1 MSRSNRGHR
10 RSARSAT
17 GPESSGGARSTPH
30 PKPPRAARTPKVA
43 RTTGSV
49 APPRAGGPTA
59 TEDALNSVMDAF
71 FGPVDHDSLA
81 KAIRRSIGHDGMR
94 PEDARTI
101 ASHVLNFF
109 GFNARIIDNVL
120 EPDDRDT
127 FYMLE
132 DSGILETERDE
143 TTLYDGREWRIHYW
157 MFRKERIFGLAREE
171 TEAMVAAGEQD
182 VVYSTNLNRAMAF
195 RLPHGETGTGLAAH
209 AVYHELAD
217 DIWMER
223 RQSPAVAPE
232 AEVEVPP
239 PRRRSKK
246 VLAAD

>member
-1 MSRSNRGHR
+1 M
-10 RSARSAT
+10 
-17 GPESSGGARSTPH
+17 
-30 PKPPRAARTPKVA
+30 V
-43 RTTGSV
+43 
-49 APPRAGGPTA
+49 
-59 TEDALNSVMDAF
+59 DAF

-182 VVYSTNLNRAMAF
+182 VVYSTNLNRGMAF

-209 AVYHELAD
+209 AVYHELTD

-223 RQSPAVAPE
+223 RQSPAAAP
-232 AEVEVPP
+232 EVEVEVKPT
-239 PRRRSKK
+239 RRRSKK
-246 VLAAD
+246 ATADAE